1 MLFNSLHF
9 GLFFPVVVA
18 FFFATPK
25 QYRWILLLAASYYF
39 YASWKVAYLGLILL
53 STLVDYAAGI
63 QMGKHESRAA
73 RRPYLLL
80 SLLVNLGILFTFKYF
95 NFFIGSAEA
104 ALASIGLGWEAP
116 VLDVLLPVGISFYT
130 FQTLAYTIDVYR
142 DQQEPEHHLGRF
154 ALYVSFFPQLVAGPI
169 ERSQRLLPQ
178 FREAKEFDYQRVVD
192 GLKLMLWGFFKKL
205 VIADRL
211 ALYVNEVYGAPE
223 AHGAWPALVAT
234 YFFAFQIYCDFSG
247 YSDIAIGAAQVM
259 GYDLMENFRRPYH
272 AKSINEFW
280 HRWHISLSTWFRD
293 YLYIPLGGNRVSEG
307 RWYFNLFTVFVIS
320 GLWHGAAWTFVVWG
334 ALHGGYLIVGILT
347 QDVRDAF
354 WNRLEE
360 KIDRTSGQY
369 RTAGVTTTMP
379 AVSTVR
385 KYAAIITT
393 FHLVL
398 LGWVFFRANTIG
410 DAFLI
415 LQKMTEIG
423 GGLGEVTNVALG
435 DLGFVIAVTA
445 IIFMELVHL
454 LERRV
459 DMRHFLSGRSLPVR
473 WAVYYG
479 LVFIIIFTGIFN
491 ENAFIYFQF

>member
-9 GLFFPVVVA
+9 AVFFPIVVVL
-18 FFFATPK
+18 FFATPRR
-25 QYRWILLLAASYYF
+25 YRWILLLAASYYF
-39 YASWKVAYLGLILL
+39 YASWKIPYLGLILV
-53 STLVDYAAGI
+53 STLVDYVAGI
-63 QMGKHESRAA
+63 RMSKRETRDA

-80 SLLVNLGILFTFKYF
+80 SLGVNLGILFTFKYF
-95 NFFIGSAEA
+95 NFFVGSVQAT
-104 ALASIGLGWEAP
+104 LASMGLSWNAP

-130 FQTLAYTIDVYR
+130 FQTLAYTIDIYR
-142 DQQEPEHHLGRF
+142 GEQEPEHHLGRF

-178 FREAKEFDYQRVVD
+178 FRDTKTFDYQRVVD

-211 ALYVNEVYGAPE
+211 AMYVNEVYGAPE
-223 AHGAWPALVAT
+223 AYGGGATVVAT

-272 AKSINEFW
+272 AKSVNEFW

-293 YLYIPLGGNRVSEG
+293 YLYIPLGGNRVVTG

-320 GLWHGAAWTFVVWG
+320 GLWHGAAWTFAVWG
-334 ALHGGYLIVGILT
+334 ALHGGYLILGNVT
-347 QDVRDAF
+347 QEFRDAL
-354 WNRLEE
+354 WNRLGKAME
-360 KIDRTSGQY
+360 RTTERY
-369 RTAGVTTTMP
+369 KVAGLARLP
-379 AVSTVR
+379 SVSTIR
-385 KYAAIITT
+385 KYVSVLTT

-410 DAFLI
+410 EAFMI
-415 LQKMTEIG
+415 LEKMFTVGMGAFEGI
-423 GGLGEVTNVALG
+423 EEVALG
-435 DLGFVIAVTA
+435 TTGFIIAIGA
-445 IIFMELVHL
+445 ISFMKLVHL

-459 DMRHFLSGRSLPVR
+459 DVRHFLSKRSRPVR
-473 WAVYYG
+473 WVVYYG
-479 LVFIIIFTGIFN
+479 VTFAIIFFGIFN
-491 ENAFIYFQF
+491 KNAFIYFQF